1 MSIARTACS
10 LALVLGTGCFT
21 ADLDPDKTGVF
32 ACMGDD
38 DCSGDDVCVNQRC
51 ETEVQTVEIRNPEDE
66 DTFDIMDAPP
76 DMPRE
81 ISVTIAGTL
90 ELVAPSGDAEHVSGE
105 GHIAVFVDGMEV
117 NPITSGPFS
126 AGILVPIQVVNRPGP
141 HRVAIQARR
150 NDGADY
156 DNPGAR
162 ATRLFWIDDGT
173 PQVAIK
179 SPWPNTS
186 FGLESEIITFQ
197 VTSLRVMLVP
207 PMAEGMIDPTRGH
220 THVYYDETFPS
231 CLMDPQCDPNYI
243 AIGEARNTDLMATI
257 PGSAEGN
264 ATLTAVLRNVDHTL
278 YRFDPDGAGPMEER
292 AILDT
297 ITVLREE

>member
-10 LALVLGTGCFT
+10 LALALVLGAGCFT
-21 ADLDPDKTGVF
+21 ADFDPDKAGVF
-32 ACMGDD
+32 FCEADD
-38 DCSGDDVCVNQRC
+38 DCEGEDFCVNQRC
-51 ETEVQTVEIRNPEDE
+51 EAELQTVEIRNPEDE
-66 DTFDIMDAPP
+66 DTFDVMAGPL

-81 ISVTIAGTL
+81 IPVTIAGSL
-90 ELVAPSGDAEHVSGE
+90 ELVAAGGDHVSGE
-105 GHIAVFVDGMEV
+105 GHVAVFVDGMEIAPV
-117 NPITSGPFS
+117 TSGPFS
-126 AGILVPIQVVNRPGP
+126 AGIVVPIQVTNRPGP

-179 SPWPNTS
+179 SPWPNTT
-186 FGLESEIITFQ
+186 FGLESEAITYQ

-220 THVYYDETFPS
+220 THIYYDETFPA
-231 CLMDPQCDPNYI
+231 CLMDPMCDPNYI
-243 AIGEARNTDLMATI
+243 AIGEARNQDLMATI
-257 PGSAEGN
+257 PGSAEAS

-278 YRFDPDGAGPMEER
+278 YRFDPDDDGPLEER
-292 AILDT
+292 PILDT
-297 ITVLREE
+297 ITILREE